1 MTLARSLIRRRRAPL
16 VAVAA
21 LLALLLAAPLS
32 AEAQTAEAQ
41 TTEDNRRL
49 VREAYEGWARG
60 ENVFA
65 RLLSDDVVWTIH
77 GSDPVAGTYVRRE
90 DFVERASVP
99 LVSRLAAPIRPEVHR
114 IWAEDDTVV
123 VRFSGSSTT
132 TSGAPYH
139 NEFVWILTLED
150 GKVIRA
156 EAFLDLAAY
165 RTVVEN
171 NEPRD

>member
-21 LLALLLAAPLS
+21 LLASLLTAPLS
-32 AEAQTAEAQ
+32 AQAQTAE
-41 TTEDNRRL
+41 DNRRI
-49 VREAYEGWARG
+49 VREAYEAWARG

-65 RLLSDDVVWTIH
+65 RVLSEDVVWTIH
-77 GSDPVAGTYVRRE
+77 GSDPVAGTYVGRE

-99 LVSRLAAPIRPEVHR
+99 LVSRLVAPIRPEVHR

-123 VRFSGSSTT
+123 VRFSGSTTT

-139 NEFVWILTLED
+139 NEFVWIFTLED
-150 GKVIRA
+150 GKVTRA

-171 NEPRD
+171 NEPLD

>member
-21 LLALLLAAPLS
+21 LLASLLTAPLS
-32 AEAQTAEAQ
+32 AQAQTAE
-41 TTEDNRRL
+41 DNRRI
-49 VREAYEGWARG
+49 VREAYDAWARG

-65 RLLSDDVVWTIH
+65 RLLSEDVVWTIH
-77 GSDPVAGTYVRRE
+77 GSDPVAGTYVGRE

-99 LVSRLAAPIRPEVHR
+99 LVSRLVAPIRPEVHR
-114 IWAEDDTVV
+114 IWAEDDSVV
-123 VRFSGSSTT
+123 VRFSASTTT

-139 NEFVWILTLED
+139 NEFVWIFTLED
-150 GKVIRA
+150 GKVTRA

-171 NEPRD
+171 NEPLD